1 MRVMKRERKQNQK
14 YKRLNQLSFDFT
26 SGIPIEIHTPK
37 FEITNLK
44 RDLFWERRPAIE
56 LVKN

>member
-14 YKRLNQLSFDFT
+14 NKKLNQLSFDFT
-26 SGIPIEIHTPK
+26 SAIPIEIHIPK

-44 RDLFWERRPAIE
+44 KELIWERGPAIE

>member
-1 MRVMKRERKQNQK
+1 MRVMKRERKQNSK
-14 YKRLNQLSFDFT
+14 HKKLNQLCFDFT

-44 RDLFWERRPAIE
+44 KELIWERRPAIE